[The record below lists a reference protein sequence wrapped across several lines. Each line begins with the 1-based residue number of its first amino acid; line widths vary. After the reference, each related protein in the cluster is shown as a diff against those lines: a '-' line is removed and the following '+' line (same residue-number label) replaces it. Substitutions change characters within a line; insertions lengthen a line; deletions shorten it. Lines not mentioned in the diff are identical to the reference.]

1 MTVKELICILQQHD
15 AESLVFVN
23 GYEGGAC
30 RVLGVHAVTVAL
42 NTHKEWYYGAHSIV
56 KQDGTHVSDATN
68 LTTVTGL
75 LLQGEQNNSE

>member
-1 MTVKELICILQQHD
+1 MKIKDLMHALQQHD

-42 NTHKEWYYGAHSIV
+42 NTHKEWYYGAHTITT
-56 KQDGTHVSDATN
+56 QDGMHMTDAAGFA
-68 LTTVTGL
+68 TVTGL
-75 LLQGEQNNSE
+75 LLQGEQNDN